1 MLGRTQPW
9 RLEKCLYYCAGR
21 TCWKST
27 IWNLAKSAHWSAGE
41 TVHREVTNWKHTP
54 AKPPKMGARGSC
66 WLPYTAAVRHWGNC
80 MYFWSQA
87 LEKLLAR
94 EDLGAGEA
102 ICDAEAHNSEPLHT
116 TGACPGSPLEEA
128 AKFFWDVCPE
138 LSTDK
143 A

>member
-1 MLGRTQPW
+1 
-9 RLEKCLYYCAGR
+9 
-21 TCWKST
+21 
-27 IWNLAKSAHWSAGE
+27 
-41 TVHREVTNWKHTP
+41 
-54 AKPPKMGARGSC
+54 
-66 WLPYTAAVRHWGNC
+66 

-94 EDLGAGEA
+94 EDLGAGGA

-116 TGACPGSPLEEA
+116 TGACPGSPLEEE